1 MAKNCSRATEVGRI
15 RHTRGA
21 LRRKGALLSSEMMI
35 IFPVMMILL
44 FGVVETSLLLA
55 SYNKLKLASSVGA
68 RVATVTPGDSNQS
81 VVEAVNEVLADTSF
95 LDYVSVACHDSGQTG
110 GICRVTIQIPMEE
123 AAPDLLGVLGFRLTG
138 VLEASTAMRK
148 E

>member
-1 MAKNCSRATEVGRI
+1 VANNQREVGRI
-15 RHTRGA
+15 RVSRGA

-35 IFPVMMILL
+35 VFPVMMILL

-55 SYNKLKLASSVGA
+55 SYNTLKLASSVGA
-68 RVATVTPGDSNQS
+68 RVATVTPGDHPDQA
-81 VVEAVNEVLADTSF
+81 VVEAVNEVLANSSF
-95 LDYVSVACHDSGQTG
+95 LEHVSVTCHDGGETG
-110 GICRVTIQIPMEE
+110 GICRVTVQIPMEE
-123 AAPDLLGVLGFRLTG
+123 AAPDLLGVLGFHLTG